1 MQSGRGRFRTQSR
14 QQPAQ
19 SPLQPDL
26 AVIVQQ
32 LLIAAAEGRV
42 SGGPQVRRSCQAGQV
57 EGSGLG
63 DCHGVAPL
71 LPRALICPACAGL
84 RAKKAEDYLRCTST
98 PATHWLLAA
107 QHRNH
112 TGASAALRM
121 RTCTFFF
128 LDLEALETGCGRTI
142 WVHISVPLLLL
153 LPDGLCKPQKSY
165 KPMYVKGA

>member
-1 MQSGRGRFRTQSR
+1 MPSGRGRFRTQSR

-19 SPLQPDL
+19 SPPRPDL
-26 AVIVQQ
+26 AAIVQQ

-42 SGGPQVRRSCQAGQV
+42 SGGPQVRRPCQAGQV

-63 DCHGVAPL
+63 DCHRVAPL

-107 QHRNH
+107 QQRSH
-112 TGASAALRM
+112 TGASAPLRVK
-121 RTCTFFF
+121 TCTFIDLTASVNLRNHINECLSKVHEWKLVLFF
-128 LDLEALETGCGRTI
+128 FFARSSVTGR
-142 WVHISVPLLLL
+142 
-153 LPDGLCKPQKSY
+153 
-165 KPMYVKGA
+165 